1 MDIIGKLVQKL
12 EKETGTSKS
21 GKSWEK
27 QDVLIEQSGTDYNKE
42 VVITFFGDK
51 IKSLR
56 DIEEGSEVSVSINL
70 SSREYNG
77 KYYHNIQ
84 GWFIAKMEKQTV
96 GSGHTFQGD
105 MADHLTDPDL
115 NSPF

>member
-1 MDIIGKLVQKL
+1 MNVIGKLVQKL
-12 EKETGTSKS
+12 EPETGVSKT
-21 GKSWEK
+21 GKTWEK
-27 QDVLIEQSGTDYNKE
+27 QSIIIEQNTDYNKE
-42 VVITFFGDK
+42 VVISFFGDK

-77 KYYHNIQ
+77 KYYHNID

-115 NSPF
+115 NNPF

>member
-1 MDIIGKLVQKL
+1 MQIIGKLVQKL
-12 EKETGTSKS
+12 ERETGTSKS

-56 DIEEGSEVSVSINL
+56 DIEEGSDVSVSINL